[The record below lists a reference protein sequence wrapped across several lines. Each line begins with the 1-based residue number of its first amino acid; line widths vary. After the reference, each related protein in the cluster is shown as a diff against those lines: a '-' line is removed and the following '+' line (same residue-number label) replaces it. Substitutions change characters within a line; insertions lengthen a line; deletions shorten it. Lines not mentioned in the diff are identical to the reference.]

1 MKRTLI
7 ISGLILLVSS
17 VYSQNESDG
26 LLFSRGDV
34 NGTARYTALGGAFT
48 ALGGDA
54 SGTWKNPAGVGV
66 YRSNEFSLTG
76 TYSEEFIRSNY
87 YGNTSETGQGKL
99 NIGSFSITGVQD
111 LRQAGKWRNTAISF
125 GMNRVAVYNENYT
138 VEANGVNASI
148 LDDYTNEI
156 NEEGVDWYDLES
168 EYPFDLYLLWENF
181 LIDVKPGYTNQYYN
195 TSGLSPVD
203 HVYNVD
209 IEGAKRETYFTF
221 GGNYDDRLYIGVAVY
236 TSNINYDKTT
246 VYTESFD
253 QSDTTINLDE
263 FSQTFQEEID
273 GRGYS
278 FSLGAIYRPVDAL
291 RLGLSLKSPEL
302 QNMEYSFE
310 SYNITV
316 EDEVAYEVLS
326 PVVIR
331 DYRFRIT
338 SPFQSTLGLAYTFKK
353 YGLISVE
360 ADYVDMRMTNMRGR
374 TDSDP
379 FTEEN
384 SATET
389 LLVPTI
395 NLRAGLEYRVTSSI
409 AARIGYAAYSN
420 PYSDQVNSNGAF
432 QIYSLGAGYRVD
444 QFFVDASY
452 QYRVSGERYTIYD
465 PAMVDP
471 IELAKT
477 DHRITLTF
485 GLKL

>member
-1 MKRTLI
+1 M
-7 ISGLILLVSS
+7 
-17 VYSQNESDG
+17 
-26 LLFSRGDV
+26 
-34 NGTARYTALGGAFT
+34 
-48 ALGGDA
+48 
-54 SGTWKNPAGVGV
+54 
-66 YRSNEFSLTG
+66 
-76 TYSEEFIRSNY
+76 
-87 YGNTSETGQGKL
+87 
-99 NIGSFSITGVQD
+99 
-111 LRQAGKWRNTAISF
+111 
-125 GMNRVAVYNENYT
+125 
-138 VEANGVNASI
+138 
-148 LDDYTNEI
+148 
-156 NEEGVDWYDLES
+156 
-168 EYPFDLYLLWENF
+168 
-181 LIDVKPGYTNQYYN
+181 
-195 TSGLSPVD
+195 D